1 MDLERC
7 PGSGSLVALGHKH
20 SGREFAGCPVCLR
33 AVELVPNPPGQAN
46 PWGIVA
52 EHERRRRD
60 DPASDPGDP
69 WRDRPEPAGPDDR
82 SAG

>member
-33 AVELVPNPPGQAN
+33 SIELIPSAPGQAN

-52 EHERRRRD
+52 EHERRAPD
-60 DPASDPGDP
+60 EPTGEPLDP
-69 WRDRPEPAGPDDR
+69 WRDEPSAGPAD
-82 SAG
+82 